1 MTKRNLIILA
11 VATCLVLGATDAAA
25 GPGAGK
31 GRAGAG
37 ALGECTGDGPGPV
50 GGFGFLG
57 RGLRHLDLSQ
67 QQRDAIRAILETERP
82 KIQELRRQLWDNR
95 DKFRAE
101 NPPTQ
106 FNEAAVRAHAEA
118 QARIRTELAVV
129 MARTRARALAVLT
142 PVQQAKLGELRSGR
156 EQRWGGKGC
165 DKGRGKGMGGGW
177 GL

>member
-1 MTKRNLIILA
+1 MTKRHLIILA
-11 VATCLVLGATDAAA
+11 VVAMLVAGGTHAVAGA
-25 GPGAGK
+25 GAGK
-31 GRAGAG
+31 GRAGVG
-37 ALGECTGDGPGPV
+37 APGECTGVGPGPA
-50 GGFGFLG
+50 GGFGLLG

-67 QQRDAIRAILETERP
+67 QQRDAIRAIVEAEQP
-82 KIQELRRQLWDNR
+82 KILELRQQLRDNR

-118 QARIRTELAVV
+118 QAKIRTELAVV
-129 MARTRARALAVLT
+129 IARTRAKALAVLT
-142 PVQQAKLGELRSGR
+142 PEQQAKLGELRSGR

-165 DKGRGKGMGGGW
+165 GKGMGGGW